1 MQKLSL
7 IQTLASEPSTV
18 KNDTKP
24 KKDYLVYILE
34 NEGQPATKIGIPLEK
49 VDEFDALIESTED
62 LDIEA
67 VIPKFSG
74 IKNMRCIDACH

>member
-34 NEGQPATKIGIPLEK
+34 NEGQPVTKIGIPLEK
-49 VDEFDALIESTED
+49 VDEFDALIESTEGYRGCNNK
-62 LDIEA
+62 
-67 VIPKFSG
+67 VFWY
-74 IKNMRCIDACH
+74 KNMRCIDACH

>member
-18 KNDTKP
+18 KSDTKP

-34 NEGQPATKIGIPLEK
+34 NEGQPVTKIAIPLEK

-67 VIPKFSG
+67 VITKFSG
-74 IKNMRCIDACH
+74 IKI